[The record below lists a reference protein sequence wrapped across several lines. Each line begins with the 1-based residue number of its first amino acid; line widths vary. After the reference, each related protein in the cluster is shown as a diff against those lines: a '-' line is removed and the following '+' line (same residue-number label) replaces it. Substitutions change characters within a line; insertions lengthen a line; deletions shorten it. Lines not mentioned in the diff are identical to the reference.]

1 MYFQMGSAA
10 MDALKY
16 SNYMSGL
23 YGSMATSGT
32 TNTDPTNTTST
43 GNKSPYSQMQPQDSS
58 ATGLSPKSPYESN
71 NGSANSNPLKSNYS
85 ADSLS
90 RSYFDG
96 SRYVNFLS
104 YPIIIYITFIIH
116 LVTNLRHFS
125 DTRPNLTHQIQWEVT
140 QEVGLQLSHPMQ

>member
-1 MYFQMGSAA
+1 MDYTYFQMGSAA

-96 SRYVNFLS
+96 SRYVQS
-104 YPIIIYITFIIH
+104 FILPSLFIH
-116 LVTNLRHFS
+116 LPNIFQFS

>member
-96 SRYVNFLS
+96 SRYVNSFLHLF
-104 YPIIIYITFIIH
+104 FIVPP
-116 LVTNLRHFS
+116 VTTNTIFQIRGQILY
-125 DTRPNLTHQIQWEVT
+125 TRFN
-140 QEVGLQLSHPMQ
+140 GR

>member
-1 MYFQMGSAA
+1 MDYTYFQMGSAA

-96 SRYVNFLS
+96 SRYVQSFILPSLFIYSPTYFNFQIRGQIL
-104 YPIIIYITFIIH
+104 H
-116 LVTNLRHFS
+116 
-125 DTRPNLTHQIQWEVT
+125 TRFN
-140 QEVGLQLSHPMQ
+140 GR

>member
-43 GNKSPYSQMQPQDSS
+43 GNKSPYSQMQQPQDST

-96 SRYVNFLS
+96 SRYVHIGPFLS
-104 YPIIIYITFIIH
+104 ILVHFGPFRFILVHLGSFLSII
-116 LVTNLRHFS
+116 
-125 DTRPNLTHQIQWEVT
+125 
-140 QEVGLQLSHPMQ
+140 QLSYFTFQI

>member
-1 MYFQMGSAA
+1 MDYTYFQMGSAA

-96 SRYVNFLS
+96 SRYVQSFILPSLFIQSPTYFNFQIRGQIL
-104 YPIIIYITFIIH
+104 Y
-116 LVTNLRHFS
+116 
-125 DTRPNLTHQIQWEVT
+125 TRFN
-140 QEVGLQLSHPMQ
+140 GR

>member
-1 MYFQMGSAA
+1 MDDTYFQMGSAA

-32 TNTDPTNTTST
+32 TNTNPTNTTST

-96 SRYVNFLS
+96 SRYVQS
-104 YPIIIYITFIIH
+104 FILPSLFIH
-116 LVTNLRHFS
+116 SPTILQFS
-125 DTRPNLTHQIQWEVT
+125 DTRPNLIHQIQWEVT